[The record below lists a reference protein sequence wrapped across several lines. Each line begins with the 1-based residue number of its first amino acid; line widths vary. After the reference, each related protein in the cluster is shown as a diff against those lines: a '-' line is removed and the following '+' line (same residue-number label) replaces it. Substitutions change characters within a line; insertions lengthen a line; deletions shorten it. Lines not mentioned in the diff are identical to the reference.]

1 MKKQPLKEQLKRIG
15 GDRLLK
21 ESTWANRKFGEP
33 LPTMADYKKAKL
45 NEIQFEIEDIHDME
59 AAIFDVIIQFKK
71 TFEKSEWKKNR
82 KINSLIKQL
91 FKLET
96 QLGNETGDLE

>member
-1 MKKQPLKEQLKRIG
+1 MKKPLKEQLKRIG

-45 NEIQFEIEDIHDME
+45 NEEIIEWERIDDLE
-59 AAIFDVIIQFKK
+59 ARIFDQIMVFKK

-82 KINSLIKQL
+82 KINSIIKQML
-91 FKLET
+91 KLEA
-96 QLGNETGDLE
+96 QLGDVTGDLE